1 MCIIKQ
7 ENTGV
12 VDGKDNKAKEDGSKR
27 SPYIL
32 YTKVNNLSTDVKDLY
47 VGYAKYK
54 LCNYSGNGSGNAH
67 RGAARGLTRGSVE
80 IQIT

>member
-1 MCIIKQ
+1 VYYQ
-7 ENTGV
+7 VGEYRS
-12 VDGKDNKAKEDGSKR
+12 VDGKDNKAKEDGSKH

-54 LCNYSGNGSGNAH
+54 LCNYLGNGSGNAI
-67 RGAARGLTRGSVE
+67 RGNGSG
-80 IQIT
+80 IDSGIF